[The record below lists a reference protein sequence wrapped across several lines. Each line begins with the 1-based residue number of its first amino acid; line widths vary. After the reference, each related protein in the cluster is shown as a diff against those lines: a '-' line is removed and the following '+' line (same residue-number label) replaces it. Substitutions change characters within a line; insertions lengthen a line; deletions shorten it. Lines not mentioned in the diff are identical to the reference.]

1 VETFVKQ
8 LKERLRAPLP
18 GPKAQALMSPLREQ
32 DERFR
37 HVSGPDRL
45 FRDRPGVRLGS
56 VLVLLYPV
64 GRHFYL
70 PFMQRPVYN
79 GHHSGQISFP
89 GGKVE
94 PEDPDRIYTAL
105 REAHEEIGV
114 VPEEVEVLGTLSE
127 LYIPPSNY
135 SVVPVVGWASSRP
148 SFVADPVEVADIIEV
163 PLEELLD
170 EMNVRRAKR
179 LLANGLRLETPFY
192 YLRGREIWGATAM
205 MLSELVTLIREL
217 D

>member
-1 VETFVKQ
+1 MESFVKQ

-18 GPKAQALMSPLREQ
+18 GPEAQAAMSPLKQQ
-32 DERFR
+32 DERFMQ
-37 HVSGPDRL
+37 G
-45 FRDRPGVRLGS
+45 RDRPKVRLGS

-64 GRHFYL
+64 GNRFYL

-94 PEDPDRIYTAL
+94 QDDPDRIYTAL

-114 VPEEVEVLGTLSE
+114 DPREVEVLGTLSE

-135 SVVPVVGWASSRP
+135 SVIPVVGWASRRP

-163 PLEELLD
+163 PLDELLD
-170 EMNVRRAKR
+170 EMNIRKTKR
-179 LLANGLRLETPFY
+179 MLANGLRLETPYY
-192 YLRGREIWGATAM
+192 YLGEREIWGATAM
-205 MLSELVTLIREL
+205 MLSEFVTIIREL

>member
-1 VETFVKQ
+1 MESFVRQ
-8 LKERLRAPLP
+8 LKDRLREPLP
-18 GPKAQALMSPLREQ
+18 GAGAQAAMSPLKLQ
-32 DERFR
+32 DERFMQASR
-37 HVSGPDRL
+37 KE
-45 FRDRPGVRLGS
+45 VRLGS

-64 GRHFYL
+64 GNRLYL

-114 VPEEVEVLGTLSE
+114 VPQEVEVLGTLSE

-135 SVVPVVGWASSRP
+135 SVIPVVGWTSKRP
-148 SFVADPVEVADIIEV
+148 SFVPDPIEVADIIEV
-163 PLEELLD
+163 PLDELLD
-170 EMNVRRAKR
+170 EMNIRKTKR
-179 LLANGLRLETPFY
+179 ILSNGLRLETPFY
-192 YLRGREIWGATAM
+192 YLSQREIWGATAM
-205 MLSELVTLIREL
+205 MLSEFVTLIREL

>member
-1 VETFVKQ
+1 MESFVKQ

-18 GPKAQALMSPLREQ
+18 GPKAQAAMSPLKQQ
-32 DERFR
+32 DERFMQASR
-37 HVSGPDRL
+37 QE
-45 FRDRPGVRLGS
+45 VRLGS

-64 GRHFYL
+64 GNRFYL
-70 PFMQRPVYN
+70 PFMQRPVYD

-94 PEDPDRIYTAL
+94 PEDPDRIFTAL

-114 VPEEVEVLGTLSE
+114 EPREVEVLGTLSE

-135 SVVPVVGWASSRP
+135 SVIPVVGWAPSRP

-163 PLEELLD
+163 PLDELLD
-170 EMNVRRAKR
+170 EMNIRKTKR
-179 LLANGLRLETPFY
+179 MLANGLRLETPYY
-192 YLRGREIWGATAM
+192 YLGKREIWGATAM
-205 MLSELVTLIREL
+205 MLSEFVTIVREL